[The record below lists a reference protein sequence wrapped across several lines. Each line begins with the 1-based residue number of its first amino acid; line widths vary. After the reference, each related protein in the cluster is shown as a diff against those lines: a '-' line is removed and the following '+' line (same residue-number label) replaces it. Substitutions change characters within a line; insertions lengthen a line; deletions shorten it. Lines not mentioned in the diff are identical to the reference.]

1 METEKVDYL
10 EEARRMLDIAG
21 EHEYEARMEGVETSR
36 QWVETYALLSIA
48 ESLAKLSGSMHQ
60 GVIATTRLP

>member
-21 EHEYEARMEGVETSR
+21 EHEYEAHMGGVETSR

-48 ESLAKLSGSMHQ
+48 ESLAKLSGSMYQ
-60 GVIATTRLP
+60 DVIATTRLP